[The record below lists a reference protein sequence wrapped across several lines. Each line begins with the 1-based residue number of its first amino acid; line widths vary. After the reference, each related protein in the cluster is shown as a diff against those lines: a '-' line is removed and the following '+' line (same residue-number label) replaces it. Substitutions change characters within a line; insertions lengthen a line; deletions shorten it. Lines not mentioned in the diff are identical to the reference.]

1 MRFLPL
7 ILVSLGTLFA
17 ESPNDRP
24 WQILDAG
31 MQDGNPA
38 KRIDAVLAMGV
49 ITREPRSIAALE
61 AALNDKDSGVRQ
73 AAAATLGEL
82 KARGSIPKLQDALSD
97 SAPEVVFAA
106 AKTLYEMGD
115 PLGRQV
121 LIAVLVG
128 DQSDASGF
136 VSSSVRDV
144 KLKLHDPKALL
155 LIGVNAGAGFA
166 LGPFGAGVPIA
177 ERLLK
182 DNQASGKTAAALLLT
197 TDTTEESKSAVKE
210 ALGDKNW
217 TVRVAAARAT
227 AIRGIGAF
235 YPDIVALMDDK
246 RDEVRYSAA
255 AAAIRLKQTPARAP
269 RKAAAQPKPGA

>member
-1 MRFLPL
+1 MRFLLFIPL
-7 ILVSLGTLFA
+7 ALGTLLA
-17 ESPNDRP
+17 GSPNDRP
-24 WQILDAG
+24 WQILDAA

-49 ITREPRSIAALE
+49 ITRESRSAAALE
-61 AALNDKDSGVRQ
+61 SALKDKDSGVRQ
-73 AAAATLGEL
+73 AAAATLGEMHA
-82 KARGSIPKLQDALSD
+82 KGSIPKLQAALND
-97 SAPEVVFAA
+97 NAPEVVFAA
-106 AKTLYEMGD
+106 AKALYSMGD

-136 VSSSVRDV
+136 VTSSVRDA

-155 LIGVNAGAGFA
+155 LLGVNAGAGFA

-197 TDTTEESKSAVKE
+197 TDTTEESKRAVKE

-227 AIRGIGAF
+227 AVRGIGAF

-255 AAAIRLKQTPARAP
+255 AAAIRLKQPPPRAP
-269 RKAAAQPKPGA
+269 RKAAPQPKPGA